1 VIGEAGV
8 DVSIA
13 PLVVGMLAALVSG
26 VTAIAILLRFLRT
39 NSLSVFIV
47 YRVALAA
54 VIVAWWLNV
63 GG

>member
-1 VIGEAGV
+1 
-8 DVSIA
+8 
-13 PLVVGMLAALVSG
+13 MLAALVSG
-26 VTAIAILLRFLRT
+26 VAAIAILLRFLRT

-47 YRVALAA
+47 YRVALTA